1 MIAELSSNTHQTYQP
16 FYDQLAAGWLVPQN
30 PATPMLG
37 PCNLATP
44 DFDDLVGHPALGLLS
59 GPFDDDPRAFY
70 NSLSTYNQAVLLNTA
85 TALADAGVNLG
96 NANFIGFYR
105 SDKPG
110 NAAFGIEVTGV
121 GKGDLGTIGPSRIF
135 GYRSPGAVKIGSVEA
150 TFEKGGVVAFDV
162 DLYNPKSNF
171 RKHQGEVG
179 YNSRN
184 NTPTHPGDVARQLA
198 ARGVNSGVRC
208 Q

>member
-1 MIAELSSNTHQTYQP
+1 
-16 FYDQLAAGWLVPQN
+16 
-30 PATPMLG
+30 LG
-37 PCNLATP
+37 PCNLTTP
-44 DFDDLVGHPALGLLS
+44 SFGDLVGHPALGLLS
-59 GPFDDDPRAFY
+59 GPFDDDPEAFY
-70 NSLSTYNQAVLLNTA
+70 NSLGTYNQAVLLNTA
-85 TALADAGVNLG
+85 AALSDAGVNLA

-105 SDKPG
+105 GGKPEA
-110 NAAFGIEVTGV
+110 AAFGIEVTGV

-150 TFEKGGVVAFDV
+150 TFEKNGVVGFDV

-171 RKHQGEVG
+171 RKHVGEVN
-179 YNSRN
+179 YNSSH
-184 NTPTHPGDVARQLA
+184 NTTTHPGDVARQLA